1 MVSIGTSLI
10 SNLDKITGGSIN
22 KPSAIDSGSESELSD
37 FASVLDKAMNKFESV
52 SDENAQDTFDLL
64 TGNTD
69 DLAGTLISAEK
80 SEIALNLT
88 VAIRNK
94 AVEAYKEIMNMQV

>member
-1 MVSIGTSLI
+1 MVSIG
-10 SNLDKITGGSIN
+10 SNLVSNLNKIANNTYTARPTQDEN
-22 KPSAIDSGSESELSD
+22 KSELDFKEVLYDAIDR
-37 FASVLDKAMNKFESV
+37 FERV
-52 SDENAQDTFDLL
+52 ADENAMSTLELL

-69 DLAGTLISAEK
+69 DLANTMISAQK
-80 SEIALNLT
+80 SEIAVNLT

>member
-1 MVSIGTSLI
+1 MPVIGSNPV
-10 SNLDKITGGSIN
+10 SNLSSIVNAAAAKSSETGSSGGFKEALNEALEKFN
-22 KPSAIDSGSESELSD
+22 KVGDD
-37 FASVLDKAMNKFESV
+37 
-52 SDENAQDTFDLL
+52 NAQATLDLL

-69 DLAGTLISAEK
+69 DLSDTMIAAQK
-80 SEIALNLT
+80 SEITLNLT

>member
-1 MVSIGTSLI
+1 MSGISTSLI
-10 SNLDKITGGSIN
+10 GGYSGVQAALPST
-22 KPSAIDSGSESELSD
+22 PSAAASKPEESFADIMSDTLSLLGD
-37 FASVLDKAMNKFESV
+37 TGTES
-52 SDENAQDTFDLL
+52 DAATLDLL

-69 DLAGTLISAEK
+69 DLSSALISTEK

-94 AVEAYKEIMNMQV
+94 AIDAYKEIMNMQI

>member
-1 MVSIGTSLI
+1 MVSIG
-10 SNLDKITGGSIN
+10 SNLVSNLSSITN
-22 KPSAIDSGSESELSD
+22 TFVQKPASSETSGESD
-37 FASVLDKAMNKFESV
+37 FKNILSEALDRFERV
-52 SDENAQDTFDLL
+52 GDQDAQATLDLM

-69 DLAGTLISAEK
+69 DLSNTMIAAQK
-80 SEIALNLT
+80 SEIAVNLT

>member
-1 MVSIGTSLI
+1 MVSIGSNLVSNLSSI
-10 SNLDKITGGSIN
+10 SNTLVNKTAASETGG
-22 KPSAIDSGSESELSD
+22 ESEFKSVLSD
-37 FASVLDKAMNKFESV
+37 AMDRFEKV
-52 SDENAQDTFDLL
+52 GDDNAQSTLDLL

-69 DLAGTLISAEK
+69 DLSNTMISAQK
-80 SEIALNLT
+80 SEIAVNLT

>member
-1 MVSIGTSLI
+1 MAVNGSTFINSLE
-10 SNLDKITGGSIN
+10 KINSAFLN
-22 KPSAIDSGSESELSD
+22 KPAAVETGSGSGND
-37 FASVLDKAMNKFESV
+37 FADVLGKALEKFDSV

-69 DLAGTLISAEK
+69 DLSGTLISAEK

>member
-1 MVSIGTSLI
+1 MVSIGSNLVSNLSSI
-10 SNLDKITGGSIN
+10 SNN
-22 KPSAIDSGSESELSD
+22 FVQKPASAATGSETDFKNVLSD
-37 FASVLDKAMNKFESV
+37 AMDRFEKV
-52 SDENAQDTFDLL
+52 SDENAQSTLDLL

-69 DLAGTLISAEK
+69 DLSNTMIAAQK
-80 SEIALNLT
+80 SEIAINLT

>member
-1 MVSIGTSLI
+1 MVSIG
-10 SNLDKITGGSIN
+10 SNLVSNLSKIANTYTARPAQEENRSELDF
-22 KPSAIDSGSESELSD
+22 KEVLYDAIDR
-37 FASVLDKAMNKFESV
+37 FERV
-52 SDENAQDTFDLL
+52 GDENAMSTLELL

-69 DLAGTLISAEK
+69 DLANTMISAQK
-80 SEIALNLT
+80 SEIAVNLT